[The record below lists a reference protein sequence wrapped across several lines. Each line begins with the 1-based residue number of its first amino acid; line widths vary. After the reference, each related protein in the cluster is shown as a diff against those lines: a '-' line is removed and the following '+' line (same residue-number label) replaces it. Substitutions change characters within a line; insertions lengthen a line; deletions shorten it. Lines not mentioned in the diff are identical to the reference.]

1 MFFSDNS
8 VILCLYLGEL
18 CVWCYICRHY
28 VCLEVWRSTRHY
40 REVLSFWQCHLAGIA
55 GTVETKRSGAWLKTQ
70 VSRPFHGVLL
80 KKTRSSNVPN
90 SFLQTSFPNEATKL
104 YSKMLGGKKRRLS
117 WAWDPTALQVPPDA
131 LVASLSLLSEC
142 CPSSESP
149 TYHTSTQNSEPG
161 PGKGQQAHSPVAKM
175 NSFAKS
181 LSVCWKTCGCQWCWS
196 MLNNLIYNHQ
206 IIFYNHQ

>member
-1 MFFSDNS
+1 M
-8 VILCLYLGEL
+8 LCRYVHK
-18 CVWCYICRHY
+18 CAQQYRHY
-28 VCLEVWRSTRHY
+28 VAWRSGGLQDTARHSKTHFRRNNY
-40 REVLSFWQCHLAGIA
+40 HTQLLAMSPRGRSWNEQVRSTIENPFTVFFWKKQDLPMFQTHSC
-55 GTVETKRSGAWLKTQ
+55 K
-70 VSRPFHGVLL
+70 LL
-80 KKTRSSNVPN
+80 FR
-90 SFLQTSFPNEATKL
+90 TKL
-104 YSKMLGGKKRRLS
+104 RSFTAKCWGEKKRRLS

-175 NSFAKS
+175 KSFAKS